1 MAYVEFRTPADQ
13 PTGSTQGSRSPCD
26 CESEPASRLGR
37 QEWSIVE
44 FARNESLWTLNP
56 NGLLQRIGRTLFG
69 IRQPMPLANPNLEAL
84 RRFALV
90 AWHRGSVGAAQL
102 REFVSAGF
110 SCADASLV
118 LQHVTRRRN
127 IESWPNGMA

>member
-13 PTGSTQGSRSPCD
+13 PAGSTHGSRALCSG
-26 CESEPASRLGR
+26 ESAAVSRLGR

-44 FARNESLWTLNP
+44 LARNESLWTLNP

-84 RRFALV
+84 RRFALI

-110 SCADASLV
+110 SCTDATLV
-118 LQHVTRRRN
+118 LQHIVRRRN
-127 IESWPNGMA
+127 LQAWPQGMA